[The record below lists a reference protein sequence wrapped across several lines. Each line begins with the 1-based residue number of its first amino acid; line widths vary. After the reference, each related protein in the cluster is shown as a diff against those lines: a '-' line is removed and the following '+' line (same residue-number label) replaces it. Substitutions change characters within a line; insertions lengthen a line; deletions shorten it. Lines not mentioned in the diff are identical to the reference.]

1 MKRAL
6 VVGGA
11 NGIGLSIA
19 KELAL
24 RDTCEKVYIVD
35 KAPLADEYEEEKI
48 ESFEFDLTAT
58 DFSFFD
64 RFSDI
69 DTLMITAGFGKLALF
84 QNVEERHIVDSFN
97 VNTIAA
103 IRVIKHFYDKLLSK
117 DDFHCGVMV
126 SISGFMSSPFFAV
139 YGATKAALKIFIE
152 SVNVELEKA
161 GTSNRILNVSPGSI
175 KGTSFNAGKT
185 DLAQTH
191 QLAVDIISH
200 LDAKD
205 DLYIPQYDEVFKD
218 VLERYHKDFR
228 AEGLHSYDYKVGSG
242 RVKNA
247 VVTGGTKGI
256 GKAITKMLLDE
267 GYNVTATYSSDDN
280 AAKDLMRITPPYQ
293 QKRLTTMKVDQS
305 DRTAMKRFAENLKT
319 CGHIDCVVCNAG
331 STLRK
336 SLQDIE
342 DDDWQRV
349 MDINVNS
356 NVFLIRDLMEVIPQG
371 SRIVMIGSEMG
382 IYPHGTSLAYGV
394 TKSAIHALAKNLVK
408 CFEGTNTTVNA
419 IAPGFV
425 ETEWQKDKPQ
435 EIRNNI
441 YNKTAIHRFATVEEI
456 ADAVRFCIRNGFVNG
471 SIIEVSGGYCYK

>member
-19 KELAL
+19 KELAHK
-24 RDTCEKVYIVD
+24 DTYDKVYIVD
-35 KAPLADEYEEEKI
+35 KAPLSEEYKEKEI
-48 ESFEFDLTAT
+48 ESIEFDLTTT
-58 DFSFFD
+58 DFSLFD

-84 QNVEERHIVDSFN
+84 KDVEDKHIIDSFN

-185 DLAQTH
+185 DLAQTR

-200 LDAKD
+200 LEAKD
-205 DLYIPQYDEVFKD
+205 DLYIPQYDEVFKE
-218 VLERYHKDFR
+218 VLERYYKDFR
-228 AEGLHSYDYKVGSG
+228 AEGLHSYDYKIASG

-256 GKAITKMLLDE
+256 GKAITKTLLDE
-267 GYNVTATYSSDDN
+267 GYNVTATYSSDNN
-280 AAKDLMRITPPYQ
+280 AANELMRITPPYQ
-293 QKRLTTMKVDQS
+293 QKRLTIVKVDQS
-305 DRTAMKRFAENLKT
+305 NRRDMKSFAENLKARE
-319 CGHIDCVVCNAG
+319 HIDCIVCNAG

-336 SLQDIE
+336 SLQDTE
-342 DDDWQRV
+342 DEDWLQV
-349 MDINVNS
+349 MDVNVNS

-394 TKSAIHALAKNLVK
+394 TKSAVHSLTKNLVK

-456 ADAVRFCIRNGFVNG
+456 SDAVRFCIHNGFVNG